1 MQLGKG
7 IPGGCAGDL
16 GCGCCAEQ
24 ERKEEEAPDLWASA
38 VSGTGETRALACGTG
53 RQVGLRRGEAG
64 EAGGLRGRAAACW
77 VVRVGLGR
85 RGLARWARTMGFGC
99 WAEAKL
105 RSGPK
110 GKGGES
116 GPQNW

>member
-16 GCGCCAEQ
+16 GCGCCTEQ
-24 ERKEEEAPDLWASA
+24 ERKEEEAPDLWAST

-53 RQVGLRRGEAG
+53 WQVGLRRGEAG

-77 VVRVGLGR
+77 VDEEGSGR
-85 RGLARWARTMGFGC
+85 REWAAELVMG
-99 WAEAKL
+99 WAELVLVWVGFLIYFFSFFYSNSNKV
-105 RSGPK
+105 
-110 GKGGES
+110 
-116 GPQNW
+116 

>member
-1 MQLGKG
+1 MGKG

-77 VVRVGLGR
+77 VVRGGLGR
-85 RGLARWARTMGFGC
+85 RGLAPWARTVGFGF
-99 WAEAKL
+99 WAVAKL

-116 GPQNW
+116 GLQG